1 MLSAGTPEKHRR
13 LVPDQRAAPVGETEW
28 LVTQEWHNYR
38 LLVGPRRNSADVAA
52 ARSHAATNRVAAL
65 ACGIGR
71 PAAREKSGVASSGD
85 GEVCEQSAGGIDQGA
100 RQLRLEGA
108 LPVAGSPAGLQTAE
122 MCARARPWVY
132 TALAQDGK
140 LESRLTCSCN
150 SVRAV

>member
-140 LESRLTCSCN
+140 LESRLTCSCH